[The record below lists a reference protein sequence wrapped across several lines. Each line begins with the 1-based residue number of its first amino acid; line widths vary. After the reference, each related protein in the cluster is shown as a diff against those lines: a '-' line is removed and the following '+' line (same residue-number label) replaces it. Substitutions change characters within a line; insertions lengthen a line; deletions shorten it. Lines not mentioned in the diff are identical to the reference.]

1 LDTAA
6 LRNETTARYA
16 IRMKRSAALLVLL
29 ALATSCRYEPARNAP
44 PAEESDVVTEVRDWQ
59 ATRLRRLQAEDSWL
73 TLVGLYWLNEGDN
86 RPDPDTGTL
95 TLSGGVVTLTP
106 EPGMTIDKKPVTA
119 PTPLADDSNPN
130 GPTVV
135 QRGSKRFQVI
145 KRGDRLGLRVKDANA
160 PTRTHFRGLEYFPI
174 DPRWRVLARF
184 EPYRPVKKIP
194 ITDITGRTADSDS
207 PGALVFTVGGQEY
220 RLDPILEEGSDELF
234 IIFRDA
240 TSRDTTYQAGRY
252 LYADP
257 PGPNGTVVVDFNKAY
272 NPPCAFTPFATCP
285 LPPLQNRLPI
295 RIEAG
300 EKRYAGGH

>member
-1 LDTAA
+1 
-6 LRNETTARYA
+6 
-16 IRMKRSAALLVLL
+16 MKRSAALLVLL

>member
-1 LDTAA
+1 
-6 LRNETTARYA
+6 
-16 IRMKRSAALLVLL
+16 MKRSAALLVLL
-29 ALATSCRYEPARNAP
+29 ALATACRYEPARNAP
-44 PAEESDVVTEVRDWQ
+44 PAEESEVVTEVRDWQ

-95 TLSGGVVTLTP
+95 TLSNGVVTLTP
-106 EPGMTIDKKPVTA
+106 EPGMTIDKKPITA

-207 PGALVFTVGGQEY
+207 PGALVFSVGGQEY